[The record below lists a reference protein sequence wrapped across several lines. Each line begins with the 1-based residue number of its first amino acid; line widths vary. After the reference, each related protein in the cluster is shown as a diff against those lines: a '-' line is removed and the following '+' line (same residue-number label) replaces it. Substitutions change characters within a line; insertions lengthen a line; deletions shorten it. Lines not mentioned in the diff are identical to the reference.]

1 MDSKQ
6 LMHYIN
12 QVIAIAVTLL
22 LFSYLGRG
30 QPVGL
35 EVESPAVENTPSLEY
50 KVYLRGIG
58 LSILC

>member
-12 QVIAIAVTLL
+12 QVIAIAITLL

-30 QPVGL
+30 QPASV
-35 EVESPAVENTPSLEY
+35 EVESPVIEETPL
-50 KVYLRGIG
+50 LD
-58 LSILC
+58 

>member
-30 QPVGL
+30 QPAGIK
-35 EVESPAVENTPSLEY
+35 VESP
-50 KVYLRGIG
+50 
-58 LSILC
+58 SIEEIPLLD

>member
-30 QPVGL
+30 KPAGI
-35 EVESPAVENTPSLEY
+35 EVEAPVVEEAPLLN
-50 KVYLRGIG
+50 
-58 LSILC
+58 